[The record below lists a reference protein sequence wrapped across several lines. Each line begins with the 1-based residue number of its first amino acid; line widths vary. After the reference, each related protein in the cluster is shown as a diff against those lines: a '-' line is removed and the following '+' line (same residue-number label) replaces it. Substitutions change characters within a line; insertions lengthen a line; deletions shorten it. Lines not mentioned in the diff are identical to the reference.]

1 MPGENL
7 TAQDQCGTAA
17 QHWGRIP
24 RKGIPASTSRDADKA
39 TSLQVGFPTRST
51 ARQARSIGRTKRWN
65 RSIYGTTLAGLY
77 LGGEVA
83 PIATT
88 AVEEWWPIGT
98 IIHPPAE
105 SRLRPHRRL
114 TAHLARAGEPW
125 PIARPPA
132 RLESPTLQPIRDRGT
147 PALQIPMECSKM
159 GRTGFCINALRQ
171 TLGRFII
178 RLTFTRIL

>member
-1 MPGENL
+1 M
-7 TAQDQCGTAA
+7 D
-17 QHWGRIP
+17 
-24 RKGIPASTSRDADKA
+24 
-39 TSLQVGFPTRST
+39 GFPNKVNST
-51 ARQARSIGRTKRWN
+51 TGTIYWPHQALEPIYIWNNTGGLFRVGR
-65 RSIYGTTLAGLY
+65 Y
-77 LGGEVA
+77 L

-98 IIHPPAE
+98 IIHPPVG
-105 SRLRPHRRL
+105 SKLLQPVRLMD
-114 TAHLARAGEPW
+114 HLARAGEPW

-171 TLGRFII
+171 TLDALLHALHLPASVADWGFEPFAHATPKC
-178 RLTFTRIL
+178 LP